1 MFESLQPDINRY
13 PPLSEADGDSRG
25 IESDL
30 GKTVSHHRRI
40 LLRWIISVASPE
52 FSRSHNT
59 TEDVMGERGK
69 IAAVYS
75 ELALAVL
82 VMVFISTIYGGCG
95 VQ

>member
-69 IAAVYS
+69 VYS

-82 VMVFISTIYGGCG
+82 AMVFISTISGGCG